1 MKIINNSRNGNSVA
15 IEVETEYS
23 NFETAIEK
31 AYDEIGR
38 EIKIQGFRPGKAP
51 RKMVEQ
57 AVNRETVVQ
66 QAAQDLI
73 GDLYPQIIKDAKLEP
88 VDYPNVEIK
97 QLESGKPFLFKLTV
111 DVYPNVKLGKY
122 QGLKVEKKSAA
133 VTEEEILALLGRLQE
148 RFAVTN
154 AEGKKELLSLD
165 DEFAK
170 KVSSFGTLAEL
181 KEEVKTT
188 MLKDKEAEVE
198 ADLRNKL
205 VAEAITK
212 AEVELPGGMIEREID
227 VMLDELAGSLS
238 QNNLTVDDYLKGTKK
253 QMDGLRQEMRKAA
266 EGRVKGKVVLK
277 AVAEKEELKVTDDDI
292 KKELNQISAETG
304 QPVDLLE
311 KNFNESGRRG
321 FMEEYLMRQKALDL
335 LVEKAEIKAA

>member
-1 MKIINNSRNGNSVA
+1 MATVSRSKSKPNIPILKPQSKKPTTKLAGRSRSRGSVPA
-15 IEVETEYS
+15 
-23 NFETAIEK
+23 K
-31 AYDEIGR
+31 P
-38 EIKIQGFRPGKAP
+38 PGKWLNKPLTA
-51 RKMVEQ
+51 
-57 AVNRETVVQ
+57 ETVVQ

-73 GDLYPQIIKDAKLEP
+73 GDLYPKIITEAKLEP

-97 QLESGKPFLFKLTV
+97 QLESGKPFIFKLTV
-111 DVYPNVKLGKY
+111 DVYPNIKLGKY

-154 AEGKKELLSLD
+154 AEGKKELLNLD

-238 QNNLTVDDYLKGTKK
+238 QSGLTVDDYLKGTKK

-277 AVAEKEELKVTDDDI
+277 AVAEKEELEVSDEDI
-292 KKELNQISAETG
+292 KKELNQISLETG

-311 KNFNESGRRG
+311 KNFNDSGRRG
-321 FMEEYLMRQKALDL
+321 FMEEYLLRQKALDL